1 MGVPFGLNQSAG
13 HVAVCVIATIAVG
26 MALGFRLSAGKHRF
40 AFCIAGGI
48 VGMTLGLSQ
57 CAGLLAPP
65 IAAVGVGMS
74 ILAADQLGLH
84 RHSGQRGLAEQAGA
98 HEEGQKL
105 CRHPPAGF
113 VLVVHNYFLSLPFI
127 RMQRYPAAGLTY
139 AFRHLAP

>member
-26 MALGFRLSAGKHRF
+26 MALGFRLSAGKRRF

-48 VGMTLGLSQ
+48 MGMTLGLFQ

-84 RHSGQRGLAEQAGA
+84 RHSGQRTQSYGTTAPGGRFGRPGAMSAGPQTSQTTGNGRA
-98 HEEGQKL
+98 Q
-105 CRHPPAGF
+105 
-113 VLVVHNYFLSLPFI
+113 S
-127 RMQRYPAAGLTY
+127 
-139 AFRHLAP
+139 